1 MRGGGVLFRI
11 GVFQFAPA
19 FGEIEKNLAR
29 VEAAVK
35 TSERAD
41 LVVLPELFATGYQF
55 VSHAEVRG
63 LAEPVPEGPTTQ
75 FLLRLAKERR
85 CVIVGGLAEKD
96 GEAVYNAA
104 VSVGVEGVLVLYRKI
119 HLFAEETVWFRPG
132 DRPLPV
138 FEARGAKVGLMICFD
153 WRFPEAARTLA
164 LRGADL
170 LAHPANLVHPHC
182 PEAMITRSLE
192 NRVFSATANR
202 TGAEA
207 RGGKEKIR
215 FTGRS
220 QVVSPAGE
228 RLLAM
233 GAEEEGLRV
242 AGVDVALAR
251 DKRVTPRNDILRDRR
266 PEFYAK

>member
-1 MRGGGVLFRI
+1 VAFFRI

-19 FGEIEKNLAR
+19 FGEVDKNLAR
-29 VEAAVK
+29 VEKAVG
-35 TSERAD
+35 TSGRAD

-55 VSHAEVRG
+55 VSHAEVSA
-63 LAEPVPEGPTTQ
+63 LAEPVPGGPTTQ

-85 CVIVGGLAEKD
+85 CVVVGGLAEKD

-104 VSVGVEGVLVLYRKI
+104 VSAGPEGGVLALYRKI

-132 DRPLPV
+132 GRPLPV
-138 FEARGAKVGLMICFD
+138 FEAGGARVGLMICFD

-164 LRGADL
+164 LRGADI

-182 PEAMITRSLE
+182 PDAMVTRSLE

-207 RGGKEKIR
+207 RGGKEEIR

-220 QVVSPAGE
+220 QVVSPEGE

-233 GAEEEGLRV
+233 DAEEESFRV
-242 AGVDVALAR
+242 VEIDPALAR
-251 DKRVTPRNDILRDRR
+251 DKCVTPQNDILRDRR
-266 PEFYAK
+266 PEFYER

>member
-1 MRGGGVLFRI
+1 MFRI
-11 GVFQFAPA
+11 GVFQYAPA
-19 FGEIEKNLAR
+19 FGEVEKNLAR
-29 VEAAVK
+29 VEEAVK
-35 TSERAD
+35 TSEHAD

-55 VSHAEVRG
+55 ISHAEVRG
-63 LAEPVPEGPTTQ
+63 LAEPVPDGPTTQ

-85 CVIVGGLAEKD
+85 CVIVGGLAERD

-104 VSVGVEGVLVLYRKI
+104 VAAGPEGVLALYRKI

-138 FEARGAKVGLMICFD
+138 FEAGGARVGLMICFD
-153 WRFPEAARTLA
+153 WRFPEAARTLV

-182 PEAMITRSLE
+182 PEAMVTRSLE

-207 RGGKEKIR
+207 RGGKEEIR

-220 QVVSPAGE
+220 QVVSPEGE

-233 GAEEEGLRV
+233 DAEEEGLRV
-242 AGVDVALAR
+242 VEIDPVLAR
-251 DKRVTPRNDILRDRR
+251 DKHVTPRNDILDDRR
-266 PEFYAK
+266 PEFYER